1 MFTGIID
8 HNGEVTNVVKRK
20 NSDITITVSTKFKP
34 KDIKL
39 GSSVCCNGVCLTVC
53 KMSKSKN
60 NLKLSF
66 DVSNETINCTN
77 FSKLKIGSKINLE
90 KSLRIGDE
98 ISGHFVF
105 GHVDDTSRLISIKKV
120 GDSHEIKLEISK
132 KIKKFIAKKGSVSL
146 NGISLT
152 VNQVKN
158 NFIVLNIISFTW
170 LNTNLK
176 GLKIG
181 DRINLEVDML
191 ARYVTNSKK

>member
-1 MFTGIID
+1 MFSGIIENKGFVLKFEKQKD
-8 HNGEVTNVVKRK
+8 FRLVLDTNLKY
-20 NSDITITVSTKFKP
+20 
-34 KDIKL
+34 KDIKK
-39 GSSVCCNGVCLTVC
+39 GSSVCCNGICLTVT
-53 KMSKSKN
+53 SKK
-60 NLKLSF
+60 KKKKYTQLSF
-66 DVSNETINCTN
+66 DVSQETINCSN
-77 FSKLKIGSKINLE
+77 FNLIKKGDEINIE
-90 KSLRIGDE
+90 KSLSVGDE

-105 GHVDDTSRLISIKKV
+105 GHVDDTSKLISIKKV

-132 KIKKFIAKKGSVSL
+132 KIKKYIAKKGSVSL

-158 NFIVLNIISFTW
+158 NFIVLNIIPFTW

-191 ARYVTNSKK
+191 ARYVTQNQ

>member
-1 MFTGIID
+1 MFSGIIENKGFVLKFEKQKD
-8 HNGEVTNVVKRK
+8 FRLVLDTNLKY
-20 NSDITITVSTKFKP
+20 
-34 KDIKL
+34 KDIKK
-39 GSSVCCNGVCLTVC
+39 GSSVCCNGICLTVI
-53 KMSKSKN
+53 SKK
-60 NLKLSF
+60 KKKKYTQLSF
-66 DVSNETINCTN
+66 DVSQETINCSN
-77 FSKLKIGSKINLE
+77 FNVIKKGDEINIE
-90 KSLRIGDE
+90 KSLRVGDE

-105 GHVDDTSRLISIKKV
+105 GHVDDTSKLISIKKV

-132 KIKKFIAKKGSVSL
+132 KIKKYIAKKGSVSL

-158 NFIVLNIISFTW
+158 NFIVLNIIPFTW

-191 ARYVTNSKK
+191 ARYVTQNQ

>member
-8 HNGEVTNVVKRK
+8 HNGEITKVVNRK
-20 NSDITITVSTKFKP
+20 NSDITIIVSTKFKS

-39 GSSVCCNGVCLTVC
+39 GSSICCNGVCLTVC
-53 KMSKSKN
+53 KINRLKN
-60 NLKLSF
+60 KLELSF

-90 KSLRIGDE
+90 KSLRMGDE

-105 GHVDDTSRLISIKKV
+105 GHVDDTSTLISIKKV

-132 KIKKFIAKKGSVSL
+132 KIKKFIAKKGSVSI

-158 NFIVLNIISFTW
+158 NIIVLNIIPFTW

-191 ARYVTNSKK
+191 ARYVTQNQ

>member
-1 MFTGIID
+1 MFSGIIENKGFVFKFEKQKD
-8 HNGEVTNVVKRK
+8 FRLVLDTNLKY
-20 NSDITITVSTKFKP
+20 
-34 KDIKL
+34 KDIKK
-39 GSSVCCNGVCLTVC
+39 GSSVCCNGICLTVI
-53 KMSKSKN
+53 SKK
-60 NLKLSF
+60 KKKKYTQLSF
-66 DVSNETINCTN
+66 DVSQETFNCSNFNVIKKGDEIN
-77 FSKLKIGSKINLE
+77 IE
-90 KSLRIGDE
+90 KSLRVGDE

-105 GHVDDTSRLISIKKV
+105 GHVDDTSKLISIKKV

-191 ARYVTNSKK
+191 ARYVTRNH

>member
-1 MFTGIID
+1 MFSGIIENKGFVFKFEKQKD
-8 HNGEVTNVVKRK
+8 FRLVLDTNLKY
-20 NSDITITVSTKFKP
+20 
-34 KDIKL
+34 KDIKK
-39 GSSVCCNGVCLTVC
+39 GSSVCCNGICLTVI
-53 KMSKSKN
+53 SKK
-60 NLKLSF
+60 KKKKYTQLSF
-66 DVSNETINCTN
+66 DVSQETINCSN
-77 FSKLKIGSKINLE
+77 FNEIKKGDEINIE
-90 KSLRIGDE
+90 KSLRVGDE

-105 GHVDDTSRLISIKKV
+105 GHVDDTSKLISIKKV

-132 KIKKFIAKKGSVSL
+132 KIKKYIAKKGSVSL

-158 NFIVLNIISFTW
+158 NFIVLNIIPFTW

-191 ARYVTNSKK
+191 ARYVTQNQ

>member
-1 MFTGIID
+1 MFSGIIENKGFVLKFEKKKD
-8 HNGEVTNVVKRK
+8 FRLVLDTNLKY
-20 NSDITITVSTKFKP
+20 
-34 KDIKL
+34 KDIKK
-39 GSSVCCNGVCLTVC
+39 GSSVCCNGICLTVI
-53 KMSKSKN
+53 SKK
-60 NLKLSF
+60 KKKKYTQLSF
-66 DVSNETINCTN
+66 DVSQETINCSN
-77 FSKLKIGSKINLE
+77 FNVIKKGDEINIE
-90 KSLRIGDE
+90 KSLRVGDE

-105 GHVDDTSRLISIKKV
+105 GHVDDTSKLTSIKKV
-120 GDSHEIKLEISK
+120 GESHEIKLEISK

-158 NFIVLNIISFTW
+158 NFIVLNIIPFTW

-191 ARYVTNSKK
+191 ARYVTQNQ

>member
-1 MFTGIID
+1 MCIRD
-8 HNGEVTNVVKRK
+8 R
-20 NSDITITVSTKFKP
+20 
-34 KDIKL
+34 
-39 GSSVCCNGVCLTVC
+39 
-53 KMSKSKN
+53 
-60 NLKLSF
+60 
-66 DVSNETINCTN
+66 
-77 FSKLKIGSKINLE
+77 
-90 KSLRIGDE
+90 

-105 GHVDDTSRLISIKKV
+105 GHVDDTSKLISIKKV

-132 KIKKFIAKKGSVSL
+132 KIKKYIAKKGSVSL

-158 NFIVLNIISFTW
+158 NFIVLNIIPFTW

-191 ARYVTNSKK
+191 ARYVTQNQ

>member
-1 MFTGIID
+1 MFSGIIENKGFVFKFEKHKD
-8 HNGEVTNVVKRK
+8 YRLVLDTNLKY
-20 NSDITITVSTKFKP
+20 
-34 KDIKL
+34 KDIKK
-39 GSSVCCNGVCLTVC
+39 GSSVCCNGICLTVI
-53 KMSKSKN
+53 SKK
-60 NLKLSF
+60 KKKKYTQLSF
-66 DVSNETINCTN
+66 DVSQETINCSN
-77 FSKLKIGSKINLE
+77 FNVIKKGDEINIE
-90 KSLRIGDE
+90 KSLRVGDE

-105 GHVDDTSRLISIKKV
+105 GHVDDTSKLISIKKV
-120 GDSHEIKLEISK
+120 GESHEIKLEISK

-158 NFIVLNIISFTW
+158 NFIVINIIPFTW

-191 ARYVTNSKK
+191 ARYVTQNQ

>member
-1 MFTGIID
+1 MFSGIIENKCFVFKFEKQKD
-8 HNGEVTNVVKRK
+8 FRLVLDTNLKY
-20 NSDITITVSTKFKP
+20 
-34 KDIKL
+34 KDIKK
-39 GSSVCCNGVCLTVC
+39 GSSVCCNGICLTVISN
-53 KMSKSKN
+53 KKK
-60 NLKLSF
+60 KKYTQLSF
-66 DVSNETINCTN
+66 DVSQEPINCSN
-77 FSKLKIGSKINLE
+77 FNVIKKGDEINIE
-90 KSLRIGDE
+90 KSLRVGDE

-105 GHVDDTSRLISIKKV
+105 GHVDDTSKLISIKKV

-158 NFIVLNIISFTW
+158 NFIVINIIPFTW
-170 LNTNLK
+170 SNTNLK

-191 ARYVTNSKK
+191 ARYVTQNQ

>member
-1 MFTGIID
+1 MFSGIIENKGFVLKFEKQKD
-8 HNGEVTNVVKRK
+8 FRLVLDTNLKY
-20 NSDITITVSTKFKP
+20 
-34 KDIKL
+34 KDIKK
-39 GSSVCCNGVCLTVC
+39 GSSVCCNGICLTVI
-53 KMSKSKN
+53 SKK
-60 NLKLSF
+60 KKKKFTQLSF
-66 DVSNETINCTN
+66 DVSQETINCSN
-77 FSKLKIGSKINLE
+77 FNVIKKGDEINIE
-90 KSLRIGDE
+90 KSLRVGDE

-105 GHVDDTSRLISIKKV
+105 GHVDDTSKLISIKKV

-158 NFIVLNIISFTW
+158 NFIVLNIIPFTW

-191 ARYVTNSKK
+191 ARYVTQNQ

>member
-1 MFTGIID
+1 MFSGIIENTGFVLKFEKQKD
-8 HNGEVTNVVKRK
+8 FRLVLDTNLKY
-20 NSDITITVSTKFKP
+20 
-34 KDIKL
+34 KDIKK
-39 GSSVCCNGVCLTVC
+39 GSSVCCNGICLTVI
-53 KMSKSKN
+53 SKK
-60 NLKLSF
+60 KKKKYTQLSF
-66 DVSNETINCTN
+66 DVSQETINCSN
-77 FSKLKIGSKINLE
+77 FNAIKKGDEINIE
-90 KSLRIGDE
+90 KSLRVGDE

-105 GHVDDTSRLISIKKV
+105 GHVDDTSKLNSIKKV

-158 NFIVLNIISFTW
+158 NFIVLNIIPFTW

-191 ARYVTNSKK
+191 ARYVTQNQ